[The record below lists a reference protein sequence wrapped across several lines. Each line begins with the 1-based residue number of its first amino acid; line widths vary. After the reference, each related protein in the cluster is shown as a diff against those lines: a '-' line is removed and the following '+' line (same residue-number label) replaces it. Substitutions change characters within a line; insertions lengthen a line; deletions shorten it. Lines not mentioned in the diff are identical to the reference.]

1 MQQARRRLVA
11 LDTSSPE
18 RPYSSSGAADSD
30 GATFNDPLA
39 ATSPARVEHEAPT
52 TNVAARGGSQAS
64 NDGAYEHGHNHDGDT
79 GVELLRSARNTG
91 RKKRKARRRRKRQ
104 AVAAASPP
112 PPPLPSTLKH
122 TRSAVRLPSDAGAL
136 DRLEVE
142 SGLQRRSE
150 SLADMRRSAK
160 RMVASTNS
168 GTATGTRRS
177 HAGSVGGRS
186 AASSSSNNRQL
197 APLPGFS
204 PMKSG
209 KRRSWEVSCGVPVGV
224 FACCRSPPPHCCVW
238 LCAGEPK

>member
-64 NDGAYEHGHNHDGDT
+64 NDGAYDEHGHNHDGDT

-168 GTATGTRRS
+168 GTATTGTRRS

-209 KRRSWEVSCGVPVGV
+209 KRRSWEVSCGVPVHV
-224 FACCRSPPPHCCVW
+224 FACT
-238 LCAGEPK
+238 